1 MLCFPPRL
9 AFSSL
14 FNMLWLRGSGSGG
27 ASDSGSTSGNAC
39 ERLLLLLMQESLGCV
54 ACGSGEAIVVALVVV
69 PASCGSDSGS
79 ASGSACELLLLLLMQ
94 TSLGCVACGHS
105 SGRGS
110 GGGGGSGSGSAS
122 VNAGVLEMCCMW

>member
-54 ACGSGEAIVVALVVV
+54 AWGSG
-69 PASCGSDSGS
+69 SGGGNRSGGGS
-79 ASGSACELLLLLLMQ
+79 ASGSA
-94 TSLGCVACGHS
+94 SV
-105 SGRGS
+105 
-110 GGGGGSGSGSAS
+110 SA
-122 VNAGVLEMCCMW
+122 